1 MFMKLESINFDFT
14 VGLTVQIQVQI
25 SRIAVNKLI
34 ETQPEIYFR
43 ILNRSPLKR
52 IIKTKWL

>member
-1 MFMKLESINFDFT
+1 MKLESINFDFTVGLT

-34 ETQPEIYFR
+34 ETQPESIFVF
-43 ILNRSPLKR
+43 
-52 IIKTKWL
+52 

>member
-1 MFMKLESINFDFT
+1 MKLESINFDFTVGLT

-34 ETQPEIYFR
+34 ETQLEIYFR

-52 IIKTKWL
+52 IIKTK